1 MISLSEH
8 IEILLL
14 EHDCIVVP
22 GLGGFIANHAV
33 ARYSENGDG
42 LFLPPYRIICF
53 NENLQ
58 ANDGLLVQSYMQA
71 YDASYP
77 DALRQMELE
86 VGDVVDELDLKGEYE
101 FKGIGTLR
109 KQLGGNI
116 SFEAFEAGVLTPS
129 LYGLYSYDVK
139 TVTELV
145 REREIQKALSSTS
158 ISPVQTVHS
167 AADMVGDGSEIS
179 VREEK
184 EHVVIKLHR
193 SWVDLAVAA
202 VFAGLLFSLF
212 YFPAVNSIDKADVC
226 EAGAVHVSFATVK
239 DRAKMNN
246 IKNRVASAMEAS
258 KEQQDAEAEESGASP
273 VETVEHGNAESA
285 ADLES
290 DNLKKFSIVLA
301 SSVSKANAD
310 EFVDNLAKKGLR
322 EAHVLETK
330 SMRRVL
336 YSYYATSS
344 DAYKAL
350 KDLKKKFSYF
360 SDAWV
365 IEIK

>member
-77 DALRQMELE
+77 DALRQLE
-86 VGDVVDELDLKGEYE
+86 MDVEDVVNELDLKGEYE

-109 KQLGGNI
+109 KKLDGNI

-129 LYGLYSYDVK
+129 LYGLYSYDMK
-139 TVTELV
+139 TVAELT
-145 REREIQKALSSTS
+145 REREIKKALQSTS
-158 ISPVQTVHS
+158 ISPVQTMHS
-167 AADMVGDGSEIS
+167 TDDLVGGESEIS
-179 VREEK
+179 FKKEK
-184 EHVVIKLHR
+184 GHIVIKLHR

-212 YFPAVNSIDKADVC
+212 YFPAVESIDKTDVC
-226 EAGAVHVSFATVK
+226 EAGAVNVSFATVK
-239 DRAKMNN
+239 DKADMKSINN
-246 IKNRVASAMEAS
+246 RTAS
-258 KEQQDAEAEESGASP
+258 KKASKTESKVAEKSEAVEEKT
-273 VETVEHGNAESA
+273 TVEKPVTGN
-285 ADLES
+285 
-290 DNLKKFSIVLA
+290 FSIVLA
-301 SSVSKANAD
+301 SSVSKKNAD
-310 EFVDNLAKKGLR
+310 EFVEKLAKKGLN
-322 EAHVLETK
+322 EAHVMETK
-330 SMRRVL
+330 NMRRVL
-336 YSYYATSS
+336 YSYYATSN

-350 KDLKKKFSYF
+350 KELKKKSSHF

-365 IEIK
+365 MELK

>member
-77 DALRQMELE
+77 DALRQLE
-86 VGDVVDELDLKGEYE
+86 MDVEDVVNELDLKGEYE

-109 KQLGGNI
+109 KKLDGNI

-139 TVTELV
+139 TVDELM
-145 REREIQKALSSTS
+145 REREIQKALHSTS

-167 AADMVGDGSEIS
+167 AADIVGGESEIG
-179 VREEK
+179 VKEEK
-184 EHVVIKLHR
+184 GHVVIKLHR

-212 YFPAVNSIDKADVC
+212 YFPAVGSIDKTDVC
-226 EAGAVHVSFATVK
+226 EAGAVHVSFASVK
-239 DRAKMNN
+239 DRVERKG
-246 IKNRVASAMEAS
+246 IDSRVASAMEAS
-258 KEQQDAEAEESGASP
+258 KAQEAEKASETAEAGDVEAEASDAVKKNSGR
-273 VETVEHGNAESA
+273 
-285 ADLES
+285 
-290 DNLKKFSIVLA
+290 FSIVLA
-301 SSVSKANAD
+301 SSVSRYNAED
-310 EFVDNLAKKGLR
+310 YVRRLADKGLN
-322 EAHVLETK
+322 EAHVLETRN
-330 SMRRVL
+330 MRRVL
-336 YSYYATSS
+336 YSSYETSS

-350 KDLKKKFSYF
+350 KELKKKSSRF

-365 IEIK
+365 IELK